1 MKTPKKSHQRY
12 TTSFK
17 LAAVRLAEHK
27 DIQTQDVAVALDIH
41 PFMLSRWKKEYRDG
55 VLKGVAEKD
64 TKVMEEKV
72 IEQSK
77 IRKLEKRMKKLEQ
90 ENELLKKS
98 ISWASKRDKIPT
110 NS

>member
-1 MKTPKKSHQRY
+1 MKSSKKSHQRY

-17 LAAVRLAEHK
+17 LAAVRLAEHENF
-27 DIQTQDVAVALDIH
+27 QTQDVAAALDIH
-41 PFMLSRWKKEYRDG
+41 PFMLSRWKKEYREG
-55 VLKGVAEKD
+55 VLKGVVEKD

-77 IRKLEKRMKKLEQ
+77 IRNLEKRLKKLEQ

-98 ISWASKRDKIPT
+98 ISWASKRDKMST